1 MGERQ
6 VASDGAEAEAE
17 ALQSLHGE
25 RIGAL
30 EGRRP
35 ERAVLRGRC
44 AAQSGVD
51 VVEGRPGDAPL
62 DRNPAI
68 AFATALADARFHH
81 VARRQADMA
90 AFRLADLMMAV
101 HPPKQSPPE
110 AAGR

>member
-1 MGERQ
+1 MGERK

-25 RIGAL
+25 RIGAG

-51 VVEGRPGDAPL
+51 VVEGRPGDDPL

-68 AFATALADARFHH
+68 AFAKALADAHFHP
-81 VARRQADMA
+81 VARPAAAMA
-90 AFRLADLMMAV
+90 AFRLDAMMMAA
-101 HPPKQSPPE
+101 HPQ
-110 AAGR
+110 